1 MSEIVSIP
9 LEDLARLTGKKAVE
23 LKSELFDA
31 NGEEITQKESAL
43 EAIASL
49 FNRKFTAIKDENHG
63 KGLRKAMQTVEDYVK
78 SKGFTPDTEM
88 QGTDL
93 IDAWAATLQKSEPGK
108 GSKLTAEELEA
119 NEVAQ
124 KWLNDK
130 AKTMKDGY
138 EGKVKELTKKLSE
151 KETSIFRNTA
161 HKAAISA
168 LDDAKWNTGEP
179 EDRKIRESTIKDLVD
194 MRIAAS
200 RIRPGATEDEILV
213 FDEAGQPAKDA
224 TFNLISYED
233 FVKSINPF
241 GFHKFD
247 PEKKSPSPNPQ
258 PGKPGDT
265 KPKIVIRDQAHYDE
279 LRKQRNQERDP
290 AKRQALVKELQEAWI
305 AQRPA

>member
-1 MSEIVSIP
+1 MSEIVNIP

-31 NGEEITQKESAL
+31 NGEEITQKESAV

-78 SKGFTPDTEM
+78 SKGFTPETEM

-93 IDAWAATLQKSEPGK
+93 IDAWAATLQKSEGGK
-108 GSKLTAEELEA
+108 GSKLTPEELEQ
-119 NEVAQ
+119 NQIAQ
-124 KWLNDK
+124 EWLSAK
-130 AKTMKDGY
+130 AKALKEGY
-138 EGKVKELTKKLSE
+138 EAKIGTLTEQLTQAQQKSLRARVQREALAVLESSNWIAGEDDDTRKRRVD
-151 KETSIFRNTA
+151 TIFRLLEYNHLKEDESGA
-161 HKAAISA
+161 LVV
-168 LDDAKWNTGEP
+168 LDDSGNV
-179 EDRKIRESTIKDLVD
+179 R
-194 MRIAAS
+194 
-200 RIRPGATEDEILV
+200 
-213 FDEAGQPAKDA
+213 KDA
-224 TFNLISYED
+224 TFNPVSFGDY
-233 FVKSINPF
+233 VKEVNPF

-247 PEKKSPSPNPQ
+247 PGKNSPSPNPQ

-265 KPKIVIRDQAHYDE
+265 KPKIVIRDQAHYEE

-290 AKRQALVKELQEAWI
+290 AKRQALVRELQEAWI